1 MFTFLYK
8 NSNGTDEK
16 VAGNELCDN
25 GRKHKQVLSLREAEV
40 LGLVATGMTGA
51 KIATKLFVS
60 LNTVESHKRSII
72 KKMIACNMVHAVVK
86 AMRMGLVE

>member
-8 NSNGTDEK
+8 NSNGSDEK
-16 VAGNELCDN
+16 VAGNGLCDN
-25 GRKHKQVLSLREAEV
+25 DRKHKQVLSLREAEV

-51 KIATKLFVS
+51 KIAAELFVS